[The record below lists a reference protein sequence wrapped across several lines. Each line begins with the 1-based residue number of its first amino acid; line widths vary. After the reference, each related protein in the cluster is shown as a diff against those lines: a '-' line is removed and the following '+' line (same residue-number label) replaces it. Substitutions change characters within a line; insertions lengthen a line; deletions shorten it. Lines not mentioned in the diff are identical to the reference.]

1 MKINLFVNGNLVCD
15 RSEAREHRG
24 SLAAQGQSSC
34 TEGSLAAQRAV
45 EVITLCGGELPSDYD
60 ISDAVI
66 IDGDIHCRSISY
78 NGIVVCKGS
87 YTVIEE
93 GGNYGSL

>member
-15 RSEAREHRG
+15 RSEARENRG

-34 TEGSLAAQRAV
+34 TGAV

-66 IDGDIHCRSISY
+66 IDGDIHCRSISC

-87 YTVIEE
+87 FTVIEE
-93 GGNYGSL
+93 GGDYGSL